1 MANVPQRNVQQSYIP
16 HDRERSICR
25 KSSHENGLHARRHTD
40 GPTGLNRCRSAKM
53 CCSLNSGYPLTFRL
67 NSRDSAALPLSVTC
81 TSRYPGARVIHPFAG
96 TASLAPSRRRLPD
109 ENVFRSSRDRGSKAY
124 AVGGRSVLRQG
135 VQAGFYRLTSGPGHL
150 PPAIFP
156 QHKFINIDR
165 QLARQMIVGRSGR
178 SED

>member
-40 GPTGLNRCRSAKM
+40 GPTGLNRGRSAKM

-81 TSRYPGARVIHPFAG
+81 TSRYPRRRALSILFAG
-96 TASLAPSRRRLPD
+96 TASLAPNRHRLPD
-109 ENVFRSSRDRGSKAY
+109 ENIFRSSRDRGSRAY
-124 AVGGRSVLRQG
+124 AVAG
-135 VQAGFYRLTSGPGHL
+135 VQYCARRSSWVL
-150 PPAIFP
+150 PADVRARPSAASHFSLSII
-156 QHKFINIDR
+156 HKY
-165 QLARQMIVGRSGR
+165 
-178 SED
+178 